1 MATTFYSNT
10 SGNYDDA
17 NLGSY
22 NTTGDGVAARNVTTA
37 NTFNN
42 SATTLTVST
51 SSFIFF
57 SFNWRFV
64 NRSTLSFDVSAEA
77 GNVESATLRL
87 CSGANTSGFSK
98 FEWTRRTYICGV
110 SSIGASWD
118 TSDFNNLNGWV
129 SSGSYDGNVREYA
142 DFANAQST
150 VFTIDLNANA
160 ITDIN
165 AAMTDNSEFHIMLLH
180 ENDFLND
187 TTLLNTPATTGG
199 GAGNGDGGT
208 FRSSEDASISLRPL
222 LTVVYGEEE
231 AAVTNNAN
239 FFGSNF

>member
-10 SGNYDDA
+10 SGNYDD
-17 NLGSY
+17 GTFSSY
-22 NTTGDGVAARNVTTA
+22 NTGGDGVAARN
-37 NTFNN
+37 
-42 SATTLTVST
+42 ATSSINFSNASTGLGVST
-51 SSFIFF
+51 SSFIYF

-64 NRSTLSFDVSAEA
+64 TRSCLSFDVSAEA

-87 CSGANTSGFSK
+87 ASNLNISGFSK
-98 FEWTRRTYICGV
+98 IEWTRRTYVCGV

-118 TSDFNNLNGWV
+118 TSDYNNLNGWV

-142 DFANAQST
+142 DFANAQGT

-199 GAGNGDGGT
+199 GAANGAGGS

>member
-1 MATTFYSNT
+1 MHYLLIQLHYEKSLILLA
-10 SGNYDDA
+10 A
-17 NLGSY
+17 
-22 NTTGDGVAARNVTTA
+22 DGVVTV
-37 NTFNN
+37 
-42 SATTLTVST
+42 ATGRPCQRGWVAVA
-51 SSFIFF
+51 SFLD
-57 SFNWRFV
+57 RPYP
-64 NRSTLSFDVSAEA
+64 R
-77 GNVESATLRL
+77 
-87 CSGANTSGFSK
+87 
-98 FEWTRRTYICGV
+98 
-110 SSIGASWD
+110 
-118 TSDFNNLNGWV
+118 GWV

-142 DFANAQST
+142 DFANAQGT

-199 GAGNGDGGT
+199 GAANGDGGS